1 MYDITRG
8 RGGGADGDII
18 CNIYDSSVT
27 ALWHRIWKENA
38 ADPDLPPTLRKA
50 GAYPL
55 LALVVLIL
63 GVNWPILSIGLESIS
78 PLWMTALRLSGGTL
92 AVFVLTAATGRLRP
106 PPRAD
111 LPVVFSVAGLRLA
124 LVYLMVFTALQFVPP
139 GRSSV
144 LVWTASLW
152 AVPIAWLVLGERMT
166 RLRWAGLGLGLLGI
180 VSLFEPWSLSWAQPG
195 VATGH
200 LLLLAAAISNAATS
214 VHIRRHSWT
223 TTPLHLVPWQ
233 LLIATVPMV
242 TVAVV
247 VEGIPRIPW
256 TAGLGL
262 VVAYQ
267 GILATGVAL
276 WAQVSVL
283 RSLPAVSTNLSL
295 MLVPVVGL
303 ISSVIIVDEIVT
315 PAVVLAVVGIFAGVT
330 LNLLADR
337 RL

>member
-1 MYDITRG
+1 MTQ
-8 RGGGADGDII
+8 
-18 CNIYDSSVT
+18 
-27 ALWHRIWKENA
+27 LWHRIWKENA
-38 ADPDLPPTLRKA
+38 ADPALPPTLRRT

-78 PLWMTALRLSGGTL
+78 PLWLTTLRLSGGTL
-92 AVFVLTAATGRLRP
+92 VVVVLTAATGRLRR

-111 LPVVFSVAGLRLA
+111 LPVVFSVAGLRLG

-152 AVPIAWLVLGERMT
+152 TVPIAWLALGERMSGM
-166 RLRWAGLGLGLLGI
+166 RWAGLGLGILGI
-180 VSLFEPWSLSWAQPG
+180 ISLVEPWSLDWTESG
-195 VATGH
+195 VAVGH
-200 LLLLAAAISNAATS
+200 ALLFAAAISNAITS

-223 TTPLHLVPWQ
+223 STPLHLVPWQ

-242 TVAVV
+242 IVALA
-247 VEGIPRIPW
+247 VEGVPDIPW
-256 TAGLGL
+256 TTGLGM

-267 GILATGVAL
+267 GVLATGVAL

-303 ISSVIIVDEIVT
+303 ISSAIIVGETIT

-337 RL
+337 RQ